1 MTQEIADFIV
11 QIFGTDALLATF
23 LLALF
28 PVIEL
33 KGAIPFGMST
43 EFWGEAALSSW
54 SALGIAFLG
63 SSIAI
68 PLVALIFRPIIK
80 WLENY
85 KFFKKIV
92 SFVTDDI
99 RNTSKIINSHNSK
112 TETRKTTLKML
123 AVLIFVS
130 FPVPLTGIWSGTC
143 LGILLNLDFWQT
155 FLAVLFGNFVCG
167 LIVTFVCMIFPSSTT
182 IILYVFLGLLVL
194 MIILKTIFHFVKK
207 AKEKKSKEQ
216 NEKAE

>member
-11 QIFGTDALLATF
+11 QIFGSNALLATF

-33 KGAIPFGMST
+33 KGAIPFGMSIS
-43 EFWGEAALSSW
+43 FWGENALSSW

-63 SSIAI
+63 SSIII

-85 KFFKKIV
+85 KFFQKIV

-99 RNTSKIINSHNSK
+99 KNTSTIINSYNAK
-112 TETRKTTLKML
+112 TETRKTLLKML

-143 LGILLNLDFWQT
+143 FGILLHLDFWQI
-155 FLAVLFGNFVCG
+155 FLSVLIGNFICG

-182 IILYVFLGLLVL
+182 IILYVFISLLFL
-194 MIILKTIFHFVKK
+194 MIMLKTMLHFIKK
-207 AKEKKSKEQ
+207 RKKKKE
-216 NEKAE
+216 EKAE